1 MYIKEINLKDFRN
14 YESLNLK
21 FHEKVNIFL
30 GDNAQGKTNLLEAI
44 YFCSIGKSF
53 RTSIDNEMIRF
64 GEEFSRIKVLS
75 EKDEE
80 ELTIE
85 IVITEKNKG
94 IKVDGVKLKKT
105 SELLENIYTVIF
117 SPEDLK
123 IVKEDPEKRRKFINT
138 ELCQISPSYHSAL
151 SGYKRILKQRN
162 TFLKDGKISGK
173 GIDGQILEIWDE
185 QLSSYGAEIM
195 MKRRDFIEN
204 LKKISRELH
213 KNITDGKENLDI
225 VYESN
230 VDLKEDFNSQKEEI
244 KKALESHR
252 FIDERNGNTSKGP
265 HRDDIGIIVNDV
277 DIRKFGSQGQ
287 QRTAALSLKLAELKL
302 IKEETGENAILL
314 LDDVMS
320 ELDASRQNFLI
331 NSLDEVQ
338 LFITTTDLGEDVKK
352 ALPKGY
358 TFYVKEGS
366 MKKGE

>member
-173 GIDGQILEIWDE
+173 GIDGQILEIWDD
-185 QLSSYGAEIM
+185 QL
-195 MKRRDFIEN
+195 
-204 LKKISRELH
+204 
-213 KNITDGKENLDI
+213 
-225 VYESN
+225 
-230 VDLKEDFNSQKEEI
+230 
-244 KKALESHR
+244 
-252 FIDERNGNTSKGP
+252 
-265 HRDDIGIIVNDV
+265 
-277 DIRKFGSQGQ
+277 
-287 QRTAALSLKLAELKL
+287 
-302 IKEETGENAILL
+302 
-314 LDDVMS
+314 
-320 ELDASRQNFLI
+320 
-331 NSLDEVQ
+331 
-338 LFITTTDLGEDVKK
+338 
-352 ALPKGY
+352 
-358 TFYVKEGS
+358 
-366 MKKGE
+366 

>member
-1 MYIKEINLKDFRN
+1 MDIKELKA
-14 YESLNLK
+14 
-21 FHEKVNIFL
+21 II
-30 GDNAQGKTNLLEAI
+30 EA
-44 YFCSIGKSF
+44 
-53 RTSIDNEMIRF
+53 ML
-64 GEEFSRIKVLS
+64 FSTGR
-75 EKDEE
+75 
-80 ELTIE
+80 ELTS
-85 IVITEKNKG
+85 K
-94 IKVDGVKLKKT
+94 
-105 SELLENIYTVIF
+105 ELM
-117 SPEDLK
+117 
-123 IVKEDPEKRRKFINT
+123 
-138 ELCQISPSYHSAL
+138 
-151 SGYKRILKQRN
+151 G
-162 TFLKDGKISGK
+162 
-173 GIDGQILEIWDE
+173 ILELNRE
-185 QLSSYGAEIM
+185 QLEKIM
-195 MKRRDFIEN
+195 DS
-204 LKKISRELH
+204 LQ
-213 KNITDGKENLDI
+213 
-225 VYESN
+225 
-230 VDLKEDFNSQKEEI
+230 EDFNSQKEEI